1 MNLDPTVF
9 SGNPL
14 NPVTFNNI
22 QSHDLML
29 GMRWLL
35 QPTPPPAYPPPLM
48 RKG

>member
-1 MNLDPTVF
+1 MNLDPTF
-9 SGNPL
+9 SSGNPL

-35 QPTPPPAYPPPLM
+35 QSEPPPAYPPPLM